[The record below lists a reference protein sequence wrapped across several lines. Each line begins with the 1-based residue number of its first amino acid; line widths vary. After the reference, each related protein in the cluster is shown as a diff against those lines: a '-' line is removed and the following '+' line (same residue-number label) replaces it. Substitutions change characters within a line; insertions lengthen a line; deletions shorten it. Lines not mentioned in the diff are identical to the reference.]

1 MDIFEIEEPIMLRK
15 LILLTIFLFPLLQFS
30 QNFSELWEGHF
41 SYYNISEVVQGN
53 NKIYASAENAIFSY
67 DTETNELSTITT
79 INGLSGET
87 INTISYSEIYELLI
101 IGYENGLIEIVFDN
115 DDDVL
120 SVVDIIEKPTIISN
134 NRGINHFN
142 IVDNLVYISADYG
155 ISVYDL
161 ERLEFGD
168 TYFIGSSGEQIQV
181 TQTTILNDF
190 IYASCLGNNGIRK
203 AQVSNP
209 NIIDF
214 NNWSIISTG
223 DFTAIEAVGNQLY
236 TVRTDRKIYR
246 ITSDVLSELFTYPT
260 LPVSLKSINQNLAVV
275 LNNVVYFYD
284 ANFNVINQVS
294 TNSEYDTSFTSAT
307 ITLEDIFVGT
317 TDFGVLKTSVSSS
330 STFEEIR
337 PDGPLLNIPFALQ
350 AEPNGVWVTYGE
362 HNLFLDPN
370 PRDRRGVSHLVN
382 ESWINI
388 PYNQVLGAVD
398 LKAININ
405 PFNLSQVFI
414 NSYNN
419 GILEINDNTPTIL
432 YDQTNSGLE
441 SLIVP
446 TNPNIISIRVGTS
459 SFDDN
464 SLLWTLT
471 NLVERQVKTY
481 NPSNN
486 QWQSYDLSEII
497 LDPFDNNG
505 FNDLVIGNDNTK
517 WIGSY
522 GKGLIAFNE
531 NNGNKLIKNIVSEEE
546 NMPTELITALALDKR
561 NQLWIG
567 TFKGLRVLFNT
578 SNFFT
583 DENVRA
589 EEIIILEDGVAKE
602 LLFEQQITD
611 IKVDGSNN
619 KWIGT
624 GNSGLFYFSSDGQE
638 TIFHFTKDNSPLP
651 SNLINDIS
659 IDDQNGIVY
668 IATGKGLVSFR
679 AGGSSPNLDLE
690 KAFVYPN
697 PVRPRFDIVEKKVKI
712 KDISEN
718 VNIKI
723 TDIEGN
729 LVAEAQSRTNQRYN
743 GYNLEIDGGTA
754 FWNGKNLANNVVA
767 SGVYLIMISDL
778 DTFETKV
785 LKLMV
790 VR

>member
-53 NKIYASAENAIFSY
+53 GKIYASAENAIFSY
-67 DTETNELSTITT
+67 DTQTNELRTITT

-87 INTISYSEIYELLI
+87 ISTISYSEIYELLI

-120 SVVDIIEKPTIISN
+120 SVVDIIEKPTILST

-142 IVDNLVYISADYG
+142 IVGNLVYISADYG

-168 TYFIGSSGEQIQV
+168 SYFIGSSGEQIQV
-181 TQTTILNDF
+181 TQTAILNDF

-223 DFTAIEAVGNQLY
+223 NFSAIESVGNQLY
-236 TVRTDRKIYR
+236 TIRNNRKIYR
-246 ITSDVLSELFTYPT
+246 ITNDALSELFTYPS

-275 LNNVVYFYD
+275 LNDIVYFYD
-284 ANFNVINQVS
+284 ANFNVMNQVA

-317 TDFGVLKTSVSSS
+317 PDFGVLKISVNSS

-337 PDGPLLNIPFALQ
+337 PDGPLLNVPFSINTSL
-350 AEPNGVWVTYGE
+350 NNLWVTFGE
-362 HNLFLDPN
+362 HSIQLN
-370 PRDRRGVSHLVN
+370 PYPLNSRGISN
-382 ESWINI
+382 FNDGKWINT
-388 PYNQVLGAVD
+388 PFEQVLGARC
-398 LKAININ
+398 LKTIATNPNNIN
-405 PFNLSQVFI
+405 QVFI
-414 NSYNN
+414 GSYVD
-419 GILEINDNTPTIL
+419 GLLELNDKIPTFL
-432 YDQTNSGLE
+432 YDQTNSDLE
-441 SLIVP
+441 LFIDP
-446 TNPNIISIRVGTS
+446 DPNFINVRVS
-459 SFDDN
+459 STIFDSDG
-464 SLLWTLT
+464 LLWTLS
-471 NLVERQVKTY
+471 NRVKKPLKSY
-481 NPSNN
+481 NPTNN
-486 QWQSYDLSEII
+486 QWQSYDLSEVII
-497 LDPFDNNG
+497 DPNDING
-505 FNDLVIGNDNTK
+505 FNDLVIGSDGTK
-517 WIGSY
+517 WIASY
-522 GKGLIAFNE
+522 RKGLIGFNE
-531 NNGNKLIKNIVSEEE
+531 NSGTNIIKNIEDEEA
-546 NMPTELITALALDKR
+546 NIPSSVVTALALDKR

-567 TFKGLRVLFNT
+567 TFEGLRVLFNT

-583 DENVRA
+583 DEDVRA
-589 EEIIILEDGVAKE
+589 EEIIILEDGIAKE
-602 LLFEQQITD
+602 LLFQQRIAD

-624 GNSGLFYFSSDGQE
+624 RDSGLFYFSSDGQE
-638 TIFHFTKDNSPLP
+638 TIFHFTKENSPLP

-659 IDDQNGIVY
+659 IDEQNGIVY

-697 PVRPRFDIVEKKVKI
+697 PVRPQFDIVEKKVKI

-754 FWNGKNLANNVVA
+754 FWNGKNLANNLVA
-767 SGVYLIMISDL
+767 SGVYLIMLSDL
-778 DTFETKV
+778 DTFETRV